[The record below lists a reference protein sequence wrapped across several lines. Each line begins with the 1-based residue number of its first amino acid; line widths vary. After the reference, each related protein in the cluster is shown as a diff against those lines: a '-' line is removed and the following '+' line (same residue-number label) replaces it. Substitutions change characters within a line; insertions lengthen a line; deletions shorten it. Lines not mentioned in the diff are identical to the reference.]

1 MRKPLR
7 NSHARL
13 RLLSF
18 SAKRVGKFAA
28 CLILGSTLLSQS
40 ASAASNY
47 AASVLADDP
56 LAFWQLNEASGAPE
70 AFDSSP
76 NAFTAT
82 YGADGVAGTTAPQSP
97 YLGFASGQTAL
108 LAASGDIAS
117 AVTLPPLSL
126 NTNAVTIAM
135 WINPSA
141 AETASAGLLMNRNGN
156 DAAGFGFGTTLNSS
170 TSMAAL
176 GYTWNTNNGA
186 TWGFNSGLYPQI
198 GVWQL
203 AVLVITSNSATIY
216 LDYLDPNNNNQPVL
230 SSAVNAIA
238 HTPESFTAGTI
249 LLGDDV
255 TGTTGDSTR
264 VFSGGI
270 SDAAVFNYA
279 LTADQVL
286 ALFAK
291 GVGVQGFAPQITTQP
306 ISIYAISN
314 STAQFSAN
322 GINGTSPLSYQWEFN
337 GTPLANSASY
347 SGVNSNILTVL
358 NLAQAEVG
366 TYKLV
371 VNNSFGSVTSSNAT
385 LNVQAA
391 NLVGEW
397 LAGQTNFA
405 DVSGY
410 SPTNT
415 HDGYDAAGTGNWVF
429 TNDVPVG
436 KTGQSLLF
444 TAGDTGLAISNS
456 STLDAHYTNTF
467 DDVIGNTFT
476 VCCWSRGFPTTWSP
490 WVSKYGENA
499 PESGWQ
505 LRADGGGPDSAFTVR
520 NNSAGSTNVTVGA
533 AAGDDMSTTT
543 IPTEDGNWHFYVGVF
558 NASTGV
564 RSLYV
569 DGQLAANE
577 SAGNVPYPLASAEHL
592 CIGAKDSPPGNSF
605 GSFSSDQIY
614 DVRIYNYGLTQSNV
628 LALYG
633 VVPAAINTQPQ
644 STSAFQGE
652 TVNLTVVAG
661 GTPPLGYQWQFNG
674 ANLVNGAAYSG
685 VNSNIL
691 TLINVTAA
699 DVGSYKVIVTNNY
712 GTATSSNAAF
722 TIVPKVLLGEWFT
735 NGTLTDLSQ
744 HSPAGTHDGT
754 VAGGGNYAFTND
766 VPLGESGQSLLL
778 TANDTAIE
786 INNTSTSDGGYTNTF
801 DQNAIT
807 VAFWAKGRG
816 DSGTGVWVAD
826 VSKDGY
832 NNDSEYDNVGWSV
845 GMEAWSTHLYSF
857 MAGIDGNGI
866 AYTLGDGLWGNTIME
881 SSPQNLP
888 GNDTTWHHYAVTYSP
903 VTGTRNLYFDGTL
916 VGQNT
921 SCTPY
926 TLAPA
931 EHLVI
936 GGQEQLTDGLTGFD
950 GGGLFDV
957 RIYNYQLT
965 SNEVAALVPEPVFSA
980 QPPQAVIAYIGTA
993 VHITASVLTLSTPVT
1008 NQWQLNGASLL
1019 NGNYGGAIVTGA
1031 NSTTLTITGDAA
1043 NLQGTLTLVVSDP
1056 RGSVVSSNVVL
1067 TVAPTAPLPAANLVG
1082 AWLTGATNLADT
1094 SGYSPAGTHDGYGVN
1109 AAGTPVTTYSFTT
1122 DAPPYAVGGSL
1133 VLNGTSAISIS
1144 NSSTLDPSYTNTFDD
1159 TLTNA
1164 FSVTFWAKGYPG
1176 NWNPWVSK
1184 YGEGP
1189 GWQMRDEGDNAD
1201 SGFTLRGATP
1211 GTITLG
1217 STPYGDSED
1226 LRGTIPSNDS
1236 NWHFYAGTFDSVS
1249 SNRLWY
1255 VDGVLSAQVIDN
1267 GAYNL
1272 SPASHL
1278 AIGGKDAAAGN
1289 SFGSFFT
1296 GEIYGVKIYNTALT
1310 VGQVNYVFIVP
1321 GSTNSVPPVFNGI
1334 PAVINGPNG
1343 KQLVLKWSSGT
1354 LLEATNVLGP
1364 WTATGA
1370 TSPYTNNIEASP
1382 QTFFRLS
1389 NP

>member
-1 MRKPLR
+1 
-7 NSHARL
+7 
-13 RLLSF
+13 
-18 SAKRVGKFAA
+18 
-28 CLILGSTLLSQS
+28 
-40 ASAASNY
+40 
-47 AASVLADDP
+47 
-56 LAFWQLNEASGAPE
+56 
-70 AFDSSP
+70 
-76 NAFTAT
+76 
-82 YGADGVAGTTAPQSP
+82 
-97 YLGFASGQTAL
+97 
-108 LAASGDIAS
+108 
-117 AVTLPPLSL
+117 
-126 NTNAVTIAM
+126 
-135 WINPSA
+135 
-141 AETASAGLLMNRNGN
+141 
-156 DAAGFGFGTTLNSS
+156 
-170 TSMAAL
+170 
-176 GYTWNTNNGA
+176 
-186 TWGFNSGLYPQI
+186 
-198 GVWQL
+198 
-203 AVLVITSNSATIY
+203 
-216 LDYLDPNNNNQPVL
+216 
-230 SSAVNAIA
+230 
-238 HTPESFTAGTI
+238 
-249 LLGDDV
+249 
-255 TGTTGDSTR
+255 
-264 VFSGGI
+264 
-270 SDAAVFNYA
+270 
-279 LTADQVL
+279 
-286 ALFAK
+286 
-291 GVGVQGFAPQITTQP
+291 
-306 ISIYAISN
+306 
-314 STAQFSAN
+314 
-322 GINGTSPLSYQWEFN
+322 
-337 GTPLANSASY
+337 
-347 SGVNSNILTVL
+347 LTVL
-358 NLAQAEVG
+358 NLSQAEVG

-371 VNNSFGSVTSSNAT
+371 VNNSSGSVTSSNAT
-385 LNVQAA
+385 LNIQAA

-456 STLDAHYTNTF
+456 STLDARYTNTF

-476 VCCWSRGFPTTWSP
+476 VSCWSRGFPTTWSP

-505 LRADGGGPDSAFTVR
+505 LRANGGGPDSCFTVR
-520 NNSAGSTNVTVGA
+520 NSSAGSTNVTVGA

-543 IPTEDGNWHFYVGVF
+543 IPTEDGKWHFYVGVF

-577 SAGNVPYPLASAEHL
+577 NGGNLPYGLATAEHL
-592 CIGAKDSPPGNSF
+592 CIGAKDSPPGNTF

-614 DVRIYNYGLTQSNV
+614 DVRIYNYGLTESNV

-674 ANLVNGAAYSG
+674 ANLANGAAYSG
-685 VNSNIL
+685 VNSNVL
-691 TLINVTAA
+691 SLINVTAS
-699 DVGSYKVIVTNNY
+699 DVGSYRVIVTNNY
-712 GTATSSNAAF
+712 GTVTSSNAVF
-722 TIVPKVLLGEWFT
+722 SIVPKVLVGEWFT

-744 HSPAGTHDGT
+744 YSPAGTHDGT
-754 VAGGGNYAFTND
+754 VVGGNNYAFTND
-766 VPLGESGQSLLL
+766 VPLGEAGQSLLL

-786 INNTSTSDGGYTNTF
+786 INNTATSDANYTNTF

-845 GMEAWSTHLYSF
+845 GMEAWSTHLYNF

-931 EHLVI
+931 AHLVI

-950 GGGLFDV
+950 GGRLFDV

-980 QPPQAVIAYIGTA
+980 QPPQAVTAYIGTTA
-993 VHITASVLTLSTPVT
+993 HITASVLTLSTPVT
-1008 NQWQLNGASLL
+1008 NQWQLNGV
-1019 NGNYGGAIVTGA
+1019 NVVDGNYGGAIVSGA
-1031 NSTTLTITGDAA
+1031 NSTTLTITGETA
-1043 NLQGTLTLVVSDP
+1043 NFQGTLKLIVSDP
-1056 RGSVVSSNVVL
+1056 RGSVVSSDVVL
-1067 TVAPTAPLPAANLVG
+1067 TTASTAPLPEANLVG

-1094 SGYSPAGTHDGYGVN
+1094 SGHSPAGTHDGYAVN
-1109 AAGTPVTTYSFTT
+1109 AAGTPITTYSFTT
-1122 DAPPYAVGGSL
+1122 DAPPYAVGESL
-1133 VLNGTSAISIS
+1133 VLSGASAISIS
-1144 NSSTLDPSYTNTFDD
+1144 NSSTLDASYTNTFDD

-1176 NWNPWVSK
+1176 TWNPWVSK

-1189 GWQMRDEGDNAD
+1189 GWQMRDEGDTAD
-1201 SGFTLRGATP
+1201 SGFSLRGNA
-1211 GTITLG
+1211 GTVTLG
-1217 STPYGDSED
+1217 TAVYGNGED
-1226 LRGTIPSNDS
+1226 LRGTISSNDK

-1255 VDGVLSAQVIDN
+1255 VDGVLSGQEIDN
-1267 GAYNL
+1267 GPYNL

-1278 AIGGKDAAAGN
+1278 AIGGKDGAAGN
-1289 SFGSFFT
+1289 SFGNFFT
-1296 GEIYGVKIYNTALT
+1296 GEIYGVKIYDTALT
-1310 VGQVNYVFIVP
+1310 PGQVNVVFLLPV
-1321 GSTNSVPPVFNGI
+1321 STNSVPSFSGI

-1343 KQLVLKWSSGT
+1343 KQLVLTWSVGT
-1354 LLEATNVLGP
+1354 LLQATNVLGP
-1364 WTATGA
+1364 WTATSA
-1370 TSPYTNNIEASP
+1370 TSPYTNNIQATP
-1382 QTFFRLS
+1382 QTYFRLR

>member
-1 MRKPLR
+1 
-7 NSHARL
+7 
-13 RLLSF
+13 
-18 SAKRVGKFAA
+18 
-28 CLILGSTLLSQS
+28 
-40 ASAASNY
+40 
-47 AASVLADDP
+47 
-56 LAFWQLNEASGAPE
+56 
-70 AFDSSP
+70 
-76 NAFTAT
+76 
-82 YGADGVAGTTAPQSP
+82 
-97 YLGFASGQTAL
+97 
-108 LAASGDIAS
+108 
-117 AVTLPPLSL
+117 
-126 NTNAVTIAM
+126 
-135 WINPSA
+135 
-141 AETASAGLLMNRNGN
+141 
-156 DAAGFGFGTTLNSS
+156 
-170 TSMAAL
+170 
-176 GYTWNTNNGA
+176 
-186 TWGFNSGLYPQI
+186 
-198 GVWQL
+198 
-203 AVLVITSNSATIY
+203 
-216 LDYLDPNNNNQPVL
+216 
-230 SSAVNAIA
+230 
-238 HTPESFTAGTI
+238 
-249 LLGDDV
+249 
-255 TGTTGDSTR
+255 
-264 VFSGGI
+264 
-270 SDAAVFNYA
+270 
-279 LTADQVL
+279 
-286 ALFAK
+286 
-291 GVGVQGFAPQITTQP
+291 
-306 ISIYAISN
+306 
-314 STAQFSAN
+314 
-322 GINGTSPLSYQWEFN
+322 
-337 GTPLANSASY
+337 
-347 SGVNSNILTVL
+347 
-358 NLAQAEVG
+358 
-366 TYKLV
+366 
-371 VNNSFGSVTSSNAT
+371 
-385 LNVQAA
+385 
-391 NLVGEW
+391 
-397 LAGQTNFA
+397 
-405 DVSGY
+405 
-410 SPTNT
+410 
-415 HDGYDAAGTGNWVF
+415 
-429 TNDVPVG
+429 
-436 KTGQSLLF
+436 
-444 TAGDTGLAISNS
+444 
-456 STLDAHYTNTF
+456 
-467 DDVIGNTFT
+467 
-476 VCCWSRGFPTTWSP
+476 
-490 WVSKYGENA
+490 
-499 PESGWQ
+499 
-505 LRADGGGPDSAFTVR
+505 
-520 NNSAGSTNVTVGA
+520 
-533 AAGDDMSTTT
+533 
-543 IPTEDGNWHFYVGVF
+543 
-558 NASTGV
+558 
-564 RSLYV
+564 
-569 DGQLAANE
+569 
-577 SAGNVPYPLASAEHL
+577 
-592 CIGAKDSPPGNSF
+592 
-605 GSFSSDQIY
+605 
-614 DVRIYNYGLTQSNV
+614 
-628 LALYG
+628 
-633 VVPAAINTQPQ
+633 
-644 STSAFQGE
+644 
-652 TVNLTVVAG
+652 
-661 GTPPLGYQWQFNG
+661 
-674 ANLVNGAAYSG
+674 
-685 VNSNIL
+685 L